1 MLPERG
7 TAMLERNTVV
17 GVDFLVVG
25 GIVAGLGYVLAQS
38 VPIAAFGFAV
48 LVIGA
53 LILLIVPEAVPQD
66 AYRAMLS
73 DAIRNVEII
82 LEESGLRERAYFMQ
96 MDDGEVRALIPLT
109 GTTLTSTEISELQK
123 SPRRFVVNHKGILG
137 LMLIPPGNQVVM
149 LAKVE
154 KGADLEES
162 LRAALVDAS
171 DLASSVISVEEA
183 ESRTIKVQISKP
195 KITSESPYFN
205 ECLGTPVSSMACCVA
220 TVAKGQPVRILDEK
234 YDPALVRLTM
244 EVVQ

>member
-1 MLPERG
+1 MV
-7 TAMLERNTVV
+7 ERNTVV
-17 GVDFLVVG
+17 GVDFLIVG
-25 GIVAGLGYVLAQS
+25 GIVSGLGYILAQS

-48 LVIGA
+48 AVIGA
-53 LILLIVPEAVPQD
+53 LILLIVPESVPQD

-96 MDDGEVRALIPLT
+96 MDDGEVRALVPLT
-109 GTTLTSTEISELQK
+109 GTTLTSDEISDLEK

-137 LMLIPPGNQVVM
+137 LMIIPPGNQIVR

-162 LRAALVDAS
+162 LRSALVDTS
-171 DLASSVISVEEA
+171 DLAGSVISIEDEA
-183 ESRTIKVQISKP
+183 SNTIRVQISKP

-205 ECLGTPVSSMACCVA
+205 DCLGTPVSSVACCVVA
-220 TVAKGQPVRILDEK
+220 VAKGQPVRIADEK
-234 YDPALVRLTM
+234 FDPALVRLTLD
-244 EVVQ
+244 VVQ